1 MSVRLCVKLAR
12 CSVTLLRSQS
22 CINKEIVQI
31 YRSLSTSQPHTAEKK
46 LFTPGPLGTSLTVRQ
61 AMLQD
66 LGSRDI
72 KFINVVKKIR
82 ADLLSIAEVAP
93 ADFTSILL
101 QGSGTF
107 AVESIFQTSVPR
119 TGGKVL
125 ILENGVYG
133 RRMKTICDTLAIPAH
148 MESFAE
154 DSRVDLGRV
163 ESVLKADNSFTHVA
177 VVQCETTSGLF
188 NDVESVGKLVKKYIP
203 DCTYFVDAMS
213 SFGAVPV
220 DFSASNID
228 VLVSSA
234 NKCLQG
240 VPGFGFAIIRKD
252 TLSRCKGNSRSL
264 SLDLYDQCDALDKT
278 SQFRFTP
285 ATHAMLAFSQ
295 ALDEFRQEG
304 GVHGRRQRYMEN
316 CRVLNEGMTR
326 LGFHSYLKEDV
337 AGYIITSYFYPQHPK
352 FSFAEFYN
360 RLNEKDDVIY
370 PGKLLKADC
379 FRIGTIGHLFPE
391 DVEQLLRNIESVC
404 RDMGIQI
411 PLEDKA

>member
-1 MSVRLCVKLAR
+1 MSLRLCVRLAR
-12 CSVTLLRSQS
+12 RSVPLLRPQVGISEEMGRL
-22 CINKEIVQI
+22 C
-31 YRSLSTSQPHTAEKK
+31 RSLSTSHSHKAEKK

-66 LGSRDI
+66 LGSRDVN
-72 KFINVVKKIR
+72 FINVIKKIR
-82 ADLLSIAEVAP
+82 ADLLNIAEVSP
-93 ADFTSILL
+93 SEFTSVLL

-107 AVESIFQTSVPR
+107 AVESIFQTTVPH
-119 TGGKVL
+119 TGAKVL

-148 MESFAE
+148 MESFPE

-163 ESVLKADNSFTHVA
+163 ESVLKGDISFTHVA
-177 VVQCETTSGLF
+177 IVQCETTSGLF
-188 NDVESVGKLVKKYIP
+188 NDVESVGKLVKKYVP
-203 DCTYFVDAMS
+203 SCTYFVDAMS

-220 DFSASNID
+220 DFSTGNID

-240 VPGFGFAIIRKD
+240 VPGFGFAVIRKD

-285 ATHAMLAFSQ
+285 ATHTMLAFSQ

-304 GVHGRRQRYMEN
+304 GVHGRRQRYTEN
-316 CRVLNEGMTR
+316 CRVLREGMTR
-326 LGFHSYLKEDV
+326 LGFRPYLKDDV
-337 AGYIITSYFYPQHPK
+337 AGYIITSYFYPQHPN
-352 FSFAEFYN
+352 FSFPEFYR
-360 RLNEKDDVIY
+360 RLNDKDDVIY

-391 DVEQLLRNIESVC
+391 DVERLLRNIEVVC
-404 RDMGIQI
+404 RDMGMQV
-411 PLEDKA
+411 PLEN